1 MDIKETRNLYGLS
14 QLEAATI
21 VNIPVRSF
29 RRYERDEHYG
39 SPLKREIIIDRINKH
54 CEITEEKG
62 LLTVDKIKELLLPIL
77 NKHKIS
83 YCYLFGSYAKG
94 TPRENSDIDLLID
107 TDLTGFDFFGLIEE
121 IRSTLHKKID
131 LLRLKDLTNDNPIV
145 MEILKEG
152 IRLL

>member
-14 QLEAATI
+14 QLEAAAI
-21 VNIPVRSF
+21 VNIPVRTF
-29 RRYERDEHYG
+29 RRYECNEHYG
-39 SPLKREIIIDRINKH
+39 SPLKREIIIDKINKH

-77 NKHKIS
+77 NKHKIN

-121 IRSTLHKKID
+121 IRSALHKKID